1 MRTRDKCPR
10 HPRRRTL
17 GLALVLTLIGA
28 ALAAQTH
35 HAGGST
41 TVIEQLGAG
50 PSQSQVTIYPDG
62 QKVITRDGQS
72 TDISIQRGST
82 GVPAGSADDRDGLG
96 ERIAP
101 SRYSERFAPP
111 RRGAAESVE
120 RWPDAGPSREVFR
133 QRMYERLDH
142 SERF

>member
-1 MRTRDKCPR
+1 MRTRDNRSR

-35 HAGGST
+35 HSGGST
-41 TVIEQLGAG
+41 TVIEQSGAG

-72 TDISIQRGST
+72 TDISVQRRSDDAPT
-82 GVPAGSADDRDGLG
+82 ASADDRDGLG
-96 ERIAP
+96 ERLAP
-101 SRYSERFAPP
+101 SQHSDRFASP
-111 RRGAAESVE
+111 RRGAAEGVE
-120 RWPDAGPSREVFR
+120 RWPEAGPSREVFR
-133 QRMYERLDH
+133 QRMLERLDRP
-142 SERF
+142 ERF